1 MEGKFNVF
9 SMLGKRLDWLNQRQ
23 RVLATN
29 IANSDTPDFVPRDLA
44 ESQFK
49 RVLRNQ
55 LAPVNTATTHRDH
68 IRGKASHGPTA
79 RAERQGDTWETSPS
93 GNAVIMEEQLIKVS
107 KTQSD
112 HQLITNLYRKHMD
125 MFLIA
130 LRGANS

>member
-9 SMLGKRLDWLNQRQ
+9 SMLGKRLDWLNLRQ

-29 IANSDTPDFVPRDLA
+29 IANSDTPSFIPRDLS
-44 ESQFK
+44 ETQFK
-49 RVLRNQ
+49 SVLRSQ
-55 LAPVNTATTHRDH
+55 LAPVNTATTHKNH
-68 IRGKASHGPTA
+68 IRTNASRGPTA
-79 RAERQGDTWETSPS
+79 RAQQQGGTWETSPS
-93 GNAVIMEEQLIKVS
+93 GNAVIMEEQLIKIS

>member
-1 MEGKFNVF
+1 MEGKFDVF
-9 SMLGKRLDWLNQRQ
+9 SMLGKRLDWLNMRQ

-29 IANSDTPDFVPRDLA
+29 IANSDTPNFVPRDLA

-55 LAPVNTATTHRDH
+55 LAPINTVTTNRGH
-68 IRGKASHGPTA
+68 IRAEASRGPSA
-79 RAERQGDTWETSPS
+79 RAQQQDGTWETSPS
-93 GNAVIMEEQLIKVS
+93 GNAVIMEEQLIKIS